1 MSRNRRHDVDLADQ
15 DLEEIAE
22 ELWNLFE
29 GGSESLA
36 DLKRVSSVQ
45 ALDAAVDLLRRRGLA
60 ELSGDRVILTEA
72 GRDLGGNRA
81 RAIGGTDQNRDRID
95 RRRRPGRRVCHCD
108 GDSLAVLE
116 VSRCS

>member
-72 GRDLGGNRA
+72 GRDAG
-81 RAIGGTDQNRDRID
+81 
-95 RRRRPGRRVCHCD
+95 RPSGATEPSRPR
-108 GDSLAVLE
+108 
-116 VSRCS
+116 RCSRPSSRSPTSWRSSERRA